1 MRIFLLEKN
10 EELAREVIKR
20 LTGYTKGIETIKDN
34 NESKNIEIWE
44 KDVNHPYFYI
54 LFKPEWLT
62 FALRVKDEKYE
73 NEARELLN
81 CEVFDKYN
89 LTRVKE
95 EFFNNKWVYRNFYYP
110 NARVY
115 REDIINMVV
124 KAFEDLENL
133 AKSEAEKIS
142 QSAAQNLVN
151 APAAENIK

>member
-1 MRIFLLEKN
+1 MKIFLLEKN
-10 EELAREVIKR
+10 EELACEVIKR
-20 LTGYTKGIETIKDN
+20 LTGYSKGTETIKDN
-34 NESKNIEIWE
+34 NRSKNIEIWK

-73 NEARELLN
+73 NEARKLLN
-81 CEVFDKYN
+81 CEVFNKYN

-115 REDIINMVV
+115 REDIINTVV
-124 KAFEDLENL
+124 QAFKDLENL
-133 AKSEAEKIS
+133 VKSDAEKIS
-142 QSAAQNLVN
+142 QSAAKNPVN
-151 APAAENIK
+151 ASAASNIK

>member
-20 LTGYTKGIETIKDN
+20 LTGYTKGIETIEDN
-34 NESKNIEIWE
+34 NESKNIEIWK